1 MKMGV
6 RAGRLLRNS
15 GFALIGVITPQ
26 VVNILLF
33 LLAARQSGAAEAG
46 AYALAVKY
54 ANLFLPISLLGLEEL
69 MTREVARDHSTT
81 PTYLV
86 NFGLLRLLSGFI
98 FYGLLWLVAGV
109 FISYTPDTTYL
120 ILLFGL
126 TIIPSGLNQLSYALF
141 AAHEQQGYSA
151 SVILLTNLIGFG
163 FGWLAL
169 WRGMGL
175 TALVLA
181 RLAMAWIGLV
191 MNVLLVRR
199 CLLTDVPQQVLR
211 VVAPGW
217 LWRQI
222 QIVLPFTLMVLFYT
236 VEWQIDAV
244 ILSVFRSQ
252 AELAYYYAAY
262 SILTFY
268 LLVIN
273 AYRTAVLPVMAR
285 LYVTARDSLGRL
297 HDRSFLYLS
306 LLVLPLAA
314 GTALFAPQILFL
326 FGTGFPLATG
336 VLRVLMVALVIVFL
350 NAPNSRLMIAAERQ
364 RQVAF
369 FLGLSMGANV
379 IANLTLVP
387 TWGALGAAAARVVSV
402 LAFSLPNAWYVFRHI
417 RRHNPLRGL
426 PRPILAT
433 ALMCGAMML
442 LARLMPWWL
451 AAGLG
456 GGLYAVALLAL
467 GGLPVAEVQHLGR
480 AILRSYSELQS

>member
-1 MKMGV
+1 MKVG
-6 RAGRLLRNS
+6 ASKLLRNS
-15 GFALIGVITPQ
+15 GFALIGAITPQ
-26 VVNILLF
+26 AVNFLLF

-69 MTREVARDHSTT
+69 MTREVAKDHSTT
-81 PTYLV
+81 LTYLT

-109 FISYTPDTTYL
+109 LIPYPLDTTHL

-126 TIIPSGLNQLSYALF
+126 IIIPNGLNQLGYALF
-141 AAHEQQGYSA
+141 VAHEQQGYSA

-175 TALVLA
+175 VALVLA
-181 RLAMAWIGLV
+181 RLAMAWIGLA

-199 CLLTDVPQQVLR
+199 YLLTDAPQQALR
-211 VVAPGW
+211 VVAPRW
-217 LWRQI
+217 LWQQI

-252 AELAYYYAAY
+252 AELAYYYAAH
-262 SILTFY
+262 SILTYY
-268 LLVIN
+268 LLVLS
-273 AYRTAVLPVMAR
+273 AYRSAVLPVMAR
-285 LYVTARDSLGRL
+285 LYVIARDSLGRL
-297 HDRSFLYLS
+297 HDRSFFYLS

-314 GTALFAPQILFL
+314 GTALFAPQILAI
-326 FGTGFPLATG
+326 FGTGFPLVTG

-350 NAPNSRLMIAAERQ
+350 NEPNSRLMIVAERQ
-364 RQVAF
+364 RQAAF
-369 FLGLSMGANV
+369 FLGLSMGVNV
-379 IANLTLVP
+379 IANLALVP
-387 TWGALGAAAARVVSV
+387 TWGALGAAAARVISV
-402 LAFSLPNAWYVFRHI
+402 LAFSLPNAWYVFRHV

-426 PRPILAT
+426 PRPLLAT
-433 ALMCGAMML
+433 GLMCGAMML
-442 LARLMPWWL
+442 LTRWMPWWL

-456 GGLYAVALLAL
+456 GSLYAAVLLAL
-467 GGLPVAEVQHLGR
+467 GGLPVAEVQRLGR